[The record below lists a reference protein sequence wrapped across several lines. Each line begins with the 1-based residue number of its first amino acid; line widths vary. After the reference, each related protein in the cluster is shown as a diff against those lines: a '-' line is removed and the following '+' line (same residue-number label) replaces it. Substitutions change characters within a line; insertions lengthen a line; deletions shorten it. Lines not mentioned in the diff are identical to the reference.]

1 MSGFEILPVIMA
13 AGSVASAA
21 GTTMQGKAAS
31 EAALF
36 EQQQLQIQEQQNR
49 TAAEQAEARRR
60 EELTRNLE
68 TIQAIRA
75 GRGVG
80 AASPTG
86 RAIFDDI
93 ILDAE
98 RDFLTERSNY
108 LTAADLSSR
117 AATMAGRKAQTS
129 LLAGYL
135 GGASDLAS
143 GFGKLYGQSRV

>member
-1 MSGFEILPVIMA
+1 MA
-13 AGSVASAA
+13 AALPFVSVIGSVASAGA
-21 GTTMQGKAAS
+21 TIMQGKAQS

-36 EQQQLQIQEQQNR
+36 EQQQLQIQEQQQR
-49 TAAEQAEARRR
+49 TAAQQAEARRR
-60 EELTRNLE
+60 EELTANLE
-68 TIQAIRA
+68 TIQSIRS

-80 AASPTG
+80 LNSPTG
-86 RAIFDDI
+86 MAILSDTSADAQRDI
-93 ILDAE
+93 
-98 RDFLTERSNY
+98 LTERSNY